1 MEECESMKMKT
12 KIKSKMSRTF
22 SGNFKGAYKKFTLS
36 HMREHTSPA
45 EAFLTKPLNDC
56 KVALISTAGVHLK
69 TDEPFDVDNPAGD
82 HTFRIIPSDVPEQ
95 DLTVTHIYIDTKFA
109 KSDPTIVF
117 PLPQLKQ
124 AAADGIIG
132 STSSLNIGLNGGI
145 LDTALVEQ
153 ETIPIVVELFHNE
166 GIDAA
171 LLVPG

>member
-1 MEECESMKMKT
+1 MKMKT

-22 SGNFKGAYKKFTLS
+22 SGNFTGAYKKFTIS
-36 HMREHTSPA
+36 HMREHTSPT
-45 EAFLTKPLNDC
+45 EAFLSKPLNEC
-56 KVALISTAGVHLK
+56 KVALASTAGVHLK

-82 HTFRIIPSDVPEQ
+82 HTFRIVPSNAPEQ
-95 DLTVTHIYIDTKFA
+95 ELTVTHIYIDTKFA

-124 AAADGIIG
+124 AAADGKIG
-132 STSSLNIGLNGGI
+132 SVSSINIGLNGGI

-153 ETIPIVVELFHNE
+153 ESIPKVVELFHNE